1 VLLLVPDGPG
11 ISFCCDCA
19 VRLSSLLDL
28 LPHPPVP
35 GSTPSTLLCS
45 APCARCHHG
54 LLGPPLHKGRTI
66 LLLPR
71 PWYNATSVSY
81 ASRTSRRRT
90 TRMLS
95 MVGFA
100 NRKAESAVTRW
111 NGRARGPCHRHRALP
126 APAGLFIISA
136 PTRVVKR
143 GSSGSGCYRVSRK
156 ISVWSYSPWQE
167 LAQQLLSGFV

>member
-1 VLLLVPDGPG
+1 MGQALVFVVIAP
-11 ISFCCDCA
+11 CDCRA
-19 VRLSSLLDL
+19 FWIFYPILQSRAPPRL
-28 LPHPPVP
+28 H
-35 GSTPSTLLCS
+35 CS
-45 APCARCHHG
+45 ALRLVRCHHG
-54 LLGPPLHKGRTI
+54 FLGPPLHKGRTI